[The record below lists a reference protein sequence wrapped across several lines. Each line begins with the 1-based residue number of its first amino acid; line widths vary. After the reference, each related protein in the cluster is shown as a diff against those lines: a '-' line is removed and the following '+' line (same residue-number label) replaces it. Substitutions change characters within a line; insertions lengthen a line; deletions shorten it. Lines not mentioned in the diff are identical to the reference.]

1 MPRFENNVLGL
12 VPQEEWLDIG
22 FEVSR
27 PGDPIDGLIGDL
39 QTDNLVAAW
48 ESIAAEYNVPLM
60 AQFHGFDTE
69 AQQTFRIPVDS
80 HNIEKGL
87 IKVKINQSERMRAL
101 LRSGVQNDD
110 LYDYVL
116 NDGIRLADQVVT
128 RSKVAKNE
136 LLATGK
142 VTIKENNLDL
152 TVDYGVP
159 EGQLALTLDFRTG
172 ADPIADQLE
181 KIVADALAAGITLN
195 GLVTSRKVLN
205 RLRKDAS
212 IQRAI
217 NGVNMTGVLVS
228 NNALKAYLSAEF
240 GLDNI
245 VTNDLT
251 YAVPGAIGSDGRPTV
266 SIKRSSPE
274 DKVSF
279 FGANANGKLGDGL
292 WGEPPETDVQQ
303 LLESVDTAEETPYV
317 FITQWSEH
325 DPAVLWTKASA
336 LFMPVLYNPNALFI
350 ATVQADPAGELDE
363 ITVAS
368 AAGSAQGKT
377 ALTISEYTPGTGES
391 YVVKI
396 AADTAPTINYGETP
410 DYTWESWD
418 GSSQIAFTTS
428 DNGKK
433 IAVVSVNG
441 DGQAVAYG
449 STTLAVKTS

>member
-22 FEVSR
+22 FDVSR
-27 PGDPIDGLIGDL
+27 PGDPIDSLIGDL

-142 VTIKENNLDL
+142 VTIKENGLDL

-159 EGQLALTLDFRTG
+159 SGQLQLVLDFTTG
-172 ADPIADQLE
+172 ADPIADQIE
-181 KIVADALAAGITLN
+181 KIVSDARAAGITLN

-205 RLRKDAS
+205 KLRKDAS
-212 IQRAI
+212 IQKAI
-217 NGVNMTGVLVS
+217 NGVNMAGVLVS
-228 NNALKAYLSAEF
+228 NDALKNYLSAEF
-240 GLDNI
+240 GLDTVI
-245 VTNDLT
+245 TNDLT

-266 SIKRSSPE
+266 AIKRYFPE
-274 DKVSF
+274 NVCSF

-292 WGEPPETDVQQ
+292 WGDPPETDVQQ
-303 LLESVDTAEETPYV
+303 LLEVSNAEETPFV

-336 LFMPVLYNPNALFI
+336 LFMPVLYNPNALFV
-350 ATVQADPAGELDE
+350 ATVQEDPAGELEE

-377 ALTISEYTPGTGES
+377 ALTISEYTPGSGES

-396 AADTAPTINYGETP
+396 GTEAPTIEYGKTP
-410 DYTWESWD
+410 DYTWQAWD
-418 GSSQIAFTTS
+418 GSSQILFTTG

-433 IAVVSVNG
+433 IAVVSIDS
-441 DGQAVAYG
+441 DGAAIAYG

>member
-1 MPRFENNVLGL
+1 MARFENNILGL

-22 FEVSR
+22 FDVSR
-27 PGDPIDGLIGDL
+27 PGDPIDALIGDL

-142 VTIKENNLDL
+142 VTIKENGLDL

-159 EGQLALTLDFRTG
+159 SDQLSLVLDFTTG
-172 ADPIADQLE
+172 AEPIADQIE
-181 KIVADALAAGITLN
+181 TIVSGARSKGITLT
-195 GLVTSRKVLN
+195 GLVTSRAVLN
-205 RLRKDAS
+205 KLRKDAS
-212 IQRAI
+212 IQKAI

-228 NNALKAYLSAEF
+228 NDALKNYLSAEF
-240 GLDNI
+240 GLDTVI
-245 VTNDLT
+245 TNDLT

-266 SIKRSSPE
+266 AIKRYFPE
-274 DKVSF
+274 NVCSF
-279 FGANANGKLGDGL
+279 FGSNANGKLGDGL
-292 WGEPPETDVQQ
+292 WGDPPETDVQQ
-303 LLESVDTAEETPYV
+303 LLQVTNAEETPYV

-336 LFMPVLYNPNALFI
+336 LFMPVLYNPNALFV
-350 ATVQADPAGELDE
+350 ATVQEDPEGELDE
-363 ITVAS
+363 IGVAS

-377 ALTISEYTPGTGES
+377 ALTISEYTPGSGET
-391 YVVKI
+391 YLVKI
-396 AADTAPTINYGETP
+396 AADEAPTINYGETP
-410 DYTWESWD
+410 DYTWQTWD
-418 GSSQIAFTTS
+418 GSSQIAFTTG

-433 IAVVSVNG
+433 IAVISI
-441 DGQAVAYG
+441 DADSKAIAYG